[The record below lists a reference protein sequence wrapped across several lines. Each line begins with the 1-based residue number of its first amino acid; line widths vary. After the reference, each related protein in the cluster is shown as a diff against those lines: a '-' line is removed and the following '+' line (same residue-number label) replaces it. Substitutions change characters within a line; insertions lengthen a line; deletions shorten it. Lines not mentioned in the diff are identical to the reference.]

1 MDKKTYRSEK
11 LAQRKN
17 STNFRPNI
25 QNCSSALI
33 QSDDVLTEKELN
45 EALRKSGKDTAAGSD
60 RIRYSDI
67 KNLTEEDRAELY
79 TIYQESFHKG
89 YIPEDWTGSF
99 LKSIPIS
106 GKDHHKLNGCRTD
119 AEHRW
124 EVHGRNRCQEIRQ
137 RPRGHRD
144 TLCKSGKYTQK
155 NAFAFAYDVYERFQR
170 KEQALAVVINL
181 EVPYNSVQIKLLM
194 SLYVQYKSA

>member
-11 LAQRKN
+11 LAERKN

-45 EALRKSGKDTAAGSD
+45 EALRKSGKDTAAGPD
-60 RIRYSDI
+60 RIRYPDI

-99 LKSIPIS
+99 FKPIPKS
-106 GKDHHKLNGCRTD
+106 GKDHHKLNGCRKLL
-119 AEHRW
+119 HLI
-124 EVHGRNRCQEIRQ
+124 CI
-137 RPRGHRD
+137 
-144 TLCKSGKYTQK
+144 SYTQDHIYAHMLTHSYTL
-155 NAFAFAYDVYERFQR
+155 NDMRYRC
-170 KEQALAVVINL
+170 
-181 EVPYNSVQIKLLM
+181 
-194 SLYVQYKSA
+194 